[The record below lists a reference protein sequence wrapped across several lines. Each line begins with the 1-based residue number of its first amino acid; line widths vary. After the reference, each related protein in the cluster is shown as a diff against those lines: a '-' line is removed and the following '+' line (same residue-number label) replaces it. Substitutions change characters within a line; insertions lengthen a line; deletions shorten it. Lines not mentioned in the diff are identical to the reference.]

1 MQILS
6 GRILQ
11 KQENKNVKAIMVNF
25 KRESYLIINI
35 FLAGVIMLVIAYSG
49 FFSPVKDNYPVTCI
63 HEKLTGIQCASCGLS
78 HSFSLILRGKLGEA
92 YQWNPYG
99 MRVFLFF
106 ISQLILRITF
116 SVYYLRYDEHRKQLI
131 LIDSV
136 GSGIM
141 FLLAFIP
148 FIKWIFLNVF

>member
-1 MQILS
+1 
-6 GRILQ
+6 
-11 KQENKNVKAIMVNF
+11 MVNF
-25 KRESYLIINI
+25 KRETYLIINI

-78 HSFSLILRGKLGEA
+78 HSFSLILRGEFSAA
-92 YQWNPYG
+92 YEWNPYG
-99 MRVFLFF
+99 MQMFLFF

-116 SVYYLRYDEHRKQLI
+116 SLYYIRYDENRKQLV

-141 FLLAFIP
+141 FLLAFMP
-148 FIKWIFLNVF
+148 FLKSIFLNVF